1 MLQKREGQKI
11 HAAWVDFYGCRLG
24 CFFWRYDMWGI
35 YLVPTLYRISK
46 EWYKYEWYKNDINL
60 NVENKF
66 HHKYVNDCDEC
77 AVIFLFMFQYFKRF
91 LSLLAN
97 ALCWLL
103 DGYEKLTHG
112 MSSFIKL

>member
-1 MLQKREGQKI
+1 MTCGES
-11 HAAWVDFYGCRLG
+11 
-24 CFFWRYDMWGI
+24 
-35 YLVPTLYRISK
+35 ISYQHYI
-46 EWYKYEWYKNDINL
+46 EYPKNDINL

-103 DGYEKLTHG
+103 DGYEKPTHG

>member
-1 MLQKREGQKI
+1 MLLQKREGQKI

-24 CFFWRYDMWGI
+24 CFSEDMACGES
-35 YLVPTLYRISK
+35 ISYQHYI
-46 EWYKYEWYKNDINL
+46 EYPKNDINL

-97 ALCWLL
+97 ALC
-103 DGYEKLTHG
+103 
-112 MSSFIKL
+112 